1 MFLVVG
7 LVKVAVWA
15 LVEATVFLP
24 VSELIAIGAECLSAV
39 SFRDQ
44 FEISEEG

>member
-7 LVKVAVWA
+7 LVEVTVWT
-15 LVEATVFLP
+15 LVETAVFLP
-24 VSELIAIGAECLSAV
+24 VSELVAVGAECFSAV
-39 SFRDQ
+39 FLRDR